1 MTQAQIDN
9 IRSGHGT
16 QSDYQ
21 AVAMA
26 ATQLAQFGGN
36 TNVGG
41 TNVNYLTDT
50 HGVIGLYNQDDSQTF
65 TTGNRFNVKM
75 VDTGLAEL
83 VGTKPG
89 AGNAEIMATGGVSAA
104 IETAASVVTG
114 GVTKTL
120 GSAVANRV
128 EHALGKRGFQ
138 VHKYDNKGL
147 NRGGEVDPD
156 KRH

>member
-9 IRSGHGT
+9 IRSGKGGE
-16 QSDYQ
+16 SDYQ

-26 ATQLAQFGGN
+26 ATQLAQFGGE

-41 TNVNYLTDT
+41 ANVRFSTDT
-50 HGVIGLYNQDDSQTF
+50 DGNIGHYNQDDSQTF
-65 TTGNRFNVKM
+65 TTGKTFRANM
-75 VDTGLAEL
+75 LETGIAE
-83 VGTKPG
+83 VAGTKPG
-89 AGNAEIMATGGVSAA
+89 ASNTEVMAIGAGSAA
-104 IETAASVVTG
+104 VETVASVVTG

-128 EHALGKRGFQ
+128 EHALGKRGVP

-147 NRGGEVDPD
+147 NRGGEVDAD
-156 KRH
+156 KEL